1 MVNSS
6 TEIRLAIRFIH
17 PPPTSWTIRVPRNPC
32 GSEGVE
38 ATREE
43 STGGDRSGK
52 QLEPELRKMTKDEVN
67 EAGIHEVG
75 D

>member
-6 TEIRLAIRFIH
+6 LKSASPS
-17 PPPTSWTIRVPRNPC
+17 PPPPGRHAFQGILADRKGLKRRID
-32 GSEGVE
+32 GG
-38 ATREE
+38 
-43 STGGDRSGK
+43 GGDRSGK